1 MFAQF
6 QARYPTGSL
15 ISELLQIYQ
24 GKFVVR
30 VSAQVEG
37 VTRATG
43 MAASEKLELA
53 EDQARS
59 RALIVLGIQ
68 PAISAQSVASVPQS
82 TPPHMQMQAVE
93 TAFELNKPAYSSFS
107 QASPVA
113 EETPDSAV
121 FSDFKEKSNSYGKD
135 AILRNP
141 VTSTPTV
148 ASPETAAENFEIM
161 SGTQTGSSSNPP
173 PISFGN
179 VTPLIPR
186 SYSPQESAGSLD
198 QTGAET
204 EMGASEPT
212 DLSDA
217 IARTTVELK
226 RLRWS
231 NQQGREYLVRTY
243 NKRSRQEL
251 TDEEMLEFLH
261 FLESQ
266 PSP

>member
-37 VTRATG
+37 VTRSTG

-68 PAISAQSVASVPQS
+68 PAISAQEVASVPQS

-107 QASPVA
+107 QASVE

-121 FSDFKEKSNSYGKD
+121 SSDFKEKSDAYGID
-135 AILRNP
+135 SMLRNP

-186 SYSPQESAGSLD
+186 SYSPQESAGALD